1 MDGLYTDA
9 VDVNDAY
16 MSSVRQRLVAGEPFC
31 PEQYAGG
38 VTKFQ
43 TEGSLVLYRGETAGV
58 YPAKQEMQEVSRAL
72 ITDGLRFWV
81 FVDLLRST
89 QSHTYSLICNTDR
102 RAQLDGQ
109 TAVYPLMGGEL
120 SYHVYSDR
128 PVCQKQYQQQV
139 ESVMTTQEQDKSAGQ
154 RSRPWQP
161 ALLRR
166 KRTSLF

>member
-1 MDGLYTDA
+1 M
-9 VDVNDAY
+9 
-16 MSSVRQRLVAGEPFC
+16 
-31 PEQYAGG
+31 
-38 VTKFQ
+38 TKFQ

-89 QSHTYSLICNTDR
+89 QVPHLFSDLQY
-102 RAQLDGQ
+102 GPKG
-109 TAVYPLMGGEL
+109 AVGWTNGRIPLMGEEL

-139 ESVMTTQEQDKSAGQ
+139 ESVMTTQEQDKKCRTEIQTLATCSSAPEKSKSFLSALP
-154 RSRPWQP
+154 SRMI
-161 ALLRR
+161 R
-166 KRTSLF
+166 